1 MKAFIL
7 AAGLGTR
14 LGALTSDK
22 PKALVKV
29 NGKSM
34 LENLILHLKTKGIKQ
49 FLVNVHHFS
58 DKIIQHTKEKNNFG
72 VDITFSDESHE
83 LLDTGGAILKASDF
97 FKGNETILVH
107 NVDVASGLNLT
118 EMESYH
124 EQKSALATLSV
135 RKRNSG
141 RALLFN
147 EKMQL
152 GGWANLTQDNYK
164 WVQHPLPHFSSFA
177 YSGIFLAQPEFVKKL
192 PFTGC
197 FSIIDAWLKMASTER
212 IVGFE
217 DQSSYWFDLGT
228 KEKIQSAEG
237 YLKRNKIQLN

>member
-22 PKALVKV
+22 PKALVRV

-34 LENLILHLKTKGIKQ
+34 IENLILHLKKKGIQQ
-49 FLVNVHHFS
+49 FLINVHHFS
-58 DKIIQHTKEKNNFG
+58 DKIIQHLKEKNNFG
-72 VDITFSDESHE
+72 VDITFSDESQE

-107 NVDVASGLNLT
+107 NVDVASGINLK
-118 EMESYH
+118 ELESYH
-124 EQKSALATLSV
+124 DQKSALATLCV

-141 RALLFN
+141 RALIFN

-152 GGWANLTQDNYK
+152 GGWANLAQDKYK

-177 YSGIFLAQPEFVKKL
+177 YSGIFLAQPQFAEKL
-192 PFTGC
+192 PFEGR

-212 IVGFE
+212 IIGFE
-217 DQSSYWFDLGT
+217 DRSSYWFDLGT
-228 KEKIQSAEG
+228 EEKIAAAES
-237 YLKRNKIQLN
+237 YFLRNA